1 MRNDIPIFYPQHILT
16 NVAWIPRED
25 GTEQPVVGIQM
36 GDSFILVF
44 SEDDAHALIAQI
56 QLGINLLRQE
66 TRGQ

>member
-1 MRNDIPIFYPQHILT
+1 VRNDIPIFYPQHILT

-56 QLGINLLRQE
+56 QLGIDLFKQE

>member
-1 MRNDIPIFYPQHILT
+1 MRNDIPIYYPQHILT

-56 QLGINLLRQE
+56 QLGIDLLKQE

>member
-1 MRNDIPIFYPQHILT
+1 MRNDIPIYYPQHILT
-16 NVAWIPRED
+16 NVAWIPGLD
-25 GTEQPVVGIQM
+25 GTEHPVVGIQM

-44 SEDDAHALIAQI
+44 SEDDAHAFITQI